1 MSNLFRVSIS
11 FFYNV
16 PFNKKDDAKKVRM
29 QWDPKRK
36 MWHID
41 YTWSNPQGMLD
52 EIYCM
57 VYDENLFKFDLKF
70 FESSY
75 GLEDEE
81 IKKIQTNYDNRKQVY
96 LNKPVLTKQQLEEQ
110 DDIKY
115 NELLEHE
122 KKVKAFTKRNNEKK
136 AFEKVIIN
144 NTKYMKDDKIDYI
157 KKDAIIKKLKYEN
170 VNFDSDSDE
179 EEVKP
184 KVRSPDGIRAACP
197 VPEVKVEYDYP
208 RAIRSKGEYD
218 CFGY

>member
-57 VYDENLFKFDLKF
+57 VYNENLFKFDLKF

-75 GLEDEE
+75 ELEDEE

-110 DDIKY
+110 DDIRY

-144 NTKYMKDDKIDYI
+144 NTKYMKEDKIDYV

-184 KVRSPDGIRAACP
+184 KA
-197 VPEVKVEYDYP
+197 PEANVEYDFVS
-208 RAIRSKGEYD
+208 RSKGEYD
-218 CFGY
+218 CFPNYHPKGGY

>member
-11 FFYNV
+11 FYYDV

-29 QWDPKRK
+29 QWNPKRK

-52 EIYCM
+52 EIYFM

-81 IKKIQTNYDNRKQVY
+81 INKIQTNYNNKQKAY

-110 DDIKY
+110 DDIRY

-122 KKVKAFTKRNNEKK
+122 KKVKAFTKRNNEKQ
-136 AFEKVIIN
+136 FEKAIIN
-144 NTKYMKDDKIDYI
+144 NTKYMKEDKIDYV
-157 KKDAIIKKLKYEN
+157 KKNAIISKIKYE
-170 VNFDSDSDE
+170 FDSDSD
-179 EEVKP
+179 
-184 KVRSPDGIRAACP
+184 
-197 VPEVKVEYDYP
+197 
-208 RAIRSKGEYD
+208 
-218 CFGY
+218 

>member
-57 VYDENLFKFDLKF
+57 VYNENLFKFDLKF

-81 IKKIQTNYDNRKQVY
+81 INKIQTNYDNRKQAY

-110 DDIKY
+110 DDIRY

-144 NTKYMKDDKIDYI
+144 NTKYMKEDTIDYV

-170 VNFDSDSDE
+170 VNFDSDSD
-179 EEVKP
+179 
-184 KVRSPDGIRAACP
+184 
-197 VPEVKVEYDYP
+197 
-208 RAIRSKGEYD
+208 
-218 CFGY
+218 

>member
-41 YTWSNPQGMLD
+41 YKWSNLQGMLD

-57 VYDENLFKFDLKF
+57 GYDENLFKFDLKF

-75 GLEDEE
+75 ELEDEE

-144 NTKYMKDDKIDYI
+144 NTKYMKEDKIDYV

-170 VNFDSDSDE
+170 VNFDSDSDKE

-184 KVRSPDGIRAACP
+184 K

>member
-1 MSNLFRVSIS
+1 MQSNLFRVSIS
-11 FFYNV
+11 FYYDV

-29 QWDPKRK
+29 QWNPKRK

-41 YTWSNPQGMLD
+41 YTYSNPQGMLD

-57 VYDENLFKFDLKF
+57 GYNENLFKFDLKF
-70 FESSY
+70 IESSY
-75 GLEDEE
+75 DLEDEE
-81 IKKIQTNYDNRKQVY
+81 IEQIKTNYNKRQKAY
-96 LNKPVLTKQQLEEQ
+96 LNKPVLTKEQLEEQ

-136 AFEKVIIN
+136 PFSKVIIN
-144 NTKYMKDDKIDYI
+144 NIKYMKDDKIDYV

-179 EEVKP
+179 EEVVKP
-184 KVRSPDGIRAACP
+184 DVPDAKGSPLP
-197 VPEVKVEYDYP
+197 KVEYDYP
-208 RAIRSKGEYD
+208 KANRSKGEYD